1 MLDLVDQA
9 AVCLLLDLILQ
20 DEHLPFQ
27 MCNMGSELT
36 FTQGLADSI
45 EQQQMYIANIAS
57 RPTIFLQL
65 SYRCSNN
72 PHF

>member
-1 MLDLVDQA
+1 MLDLVDRA

-45 EQQQMYIANIAS
+45 EQQQMYIAIIVS
-57 RPTIFLQL
+57 RPKIF
-65 SYRCSNN
+65 
-72 PHF
+72 F

>member
-1 MLDLVDQA
+1 MLDMVDRA
-9 AVCLLLDLILQ
+9 AVCLFLDLILQ

-36 FTQGLADSI
+36 FIQGHADSI

>member
-1 MLDLVDQA
+1 MLNLVDRA

-20 DEHLPFQ
+20 DEDLPVQ

-36 FTQGLADSI
+36 FTQGLAECI

-57 RPTIFLQL
+57 RPIIFLQL
-65 SYRCSNN
+65 NY
-72 PHF
+72 